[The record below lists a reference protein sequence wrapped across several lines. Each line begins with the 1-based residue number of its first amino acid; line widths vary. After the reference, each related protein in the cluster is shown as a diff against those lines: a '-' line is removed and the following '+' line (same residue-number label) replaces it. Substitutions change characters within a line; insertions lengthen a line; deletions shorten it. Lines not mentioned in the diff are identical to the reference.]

1 MPQRIQQRPQA
12 VVVHLLHQRQQATD
26 LAFGET
32 LAGEPVQV
40 VAGQVG
46 QEATLVF
53 AEGHL
58 QGDEFFKIFGLHGA
72 GTQ

>member
-1 MPQRIQQRPQA
+1 M
-12 VVVHLLHQRQQATD
+12 VYLLHQGQQTAD

-46 QEATLVF
+46 QQATFVF

-58 QGDEFFKIFGLHGA
+58 QGDEFFQIVGLFHF
-72 GTQ
+72 